1 MFLIALIA
9 TVVAFLQNMLMF
21 GFGLKEQAIYSF
33 PLSFTW
39 IFLAEVL
46 SIWTGYFCARKL
58 LRKRGTLA
66 VAAWAVI
73 TLGTAEL
80 GLPASF
86 FSMLIQH
93 AKRQSILNH
102 IELMGNSIEPLAS
115 DRGGRRFALTY
126 TLKFPK
132 SGQYLT
138 FPADLGPPGNQVFGH
153 YFTKLHP
160 EYHEEN
166 YVFDAGKPYSFTV
179 VFDTEDKQIDLSKEK
194 ANIDICD
201 GKDYFMACRI
211 IGIGLEGLPAALA
224 ANPSPVL
231 GEPAVPEDNVRDITE
246 KSIRLKALRLESPEN
261 KAGSPVRFSFVITNV
276 GKQNLAIPESHLGN
290 VIGISY
296 EWEPVSESAKTTK
309 VNPGPVN
316 SPHDVVG
323 GGAQFTL
330 VHESMLS
337 PGEQIPFEDKIA
349 PFFGPF
355 APGDYRLH
363 VFLFSRY
370 STDENRPVQELLE
383 DFTVVP

>member
-1 MFLIALIA
+1 
-9 TVVAFLQNMLMF
+9 MLMF
-21 GFGLKEQAIYSF
+21 AFGLKERAIYSF
-33 PLSFTW
+33 PLPFTW

-46 SIWTGYFCARKL
+46 SIWAGYFCARKF
-58 LRKRGTLA
+58 LRERGTLA

-80 GLPASF
+80 ALPASF
-86 FSMLIQH
+86 FSILIQH
-93 AKRQSILNH
+93 AKWQSILNH

-132 SGQYLT
+132 RGHYLT

-166 YVFDAGKPYSFTV
+166 YFFYAGKPYSFTV
-179 VFDTEDKQIDLSKEK
+179 AFDTEGKQIDRSKEK

-231 GEPAVPEDNVRDITE
+231 REPAVPEDNVRDITE
-246 KSIRLKALRLESPEN
+246 KSIRLDALRLESPEN

-276 GKQNLAIPESHLGN
+276 GNKNLAIPEGHLGN

-296 EWEPVSESAKTTK
+296 EWEPVSDSAKTTK

-316 SPHDVVG
+316 SPNDVVG

-337 PGEQIPFEDKIA
+337 PGEQIPFQDKIA

-370 STDENRPVQELLE
+370 STEENRPVQELLQ
-383 DFTVVP
+383 DFAVVP